1 MAYFASALAFLALLL
16 WSRITAAD
24 PQTNLILNACSLIN
38 VTNTTAFAAT
48 INRTFA
54 HLHSTISS
62 AAPSSSDSHFATAQN
77 SDPQFYALFQCRG
90 YLSTAD
96 CLTCFSA
103 AEVHIR
109 RYCGPANGARVV
121 YDGCFL
127 RYEIT
132 PFFDQNTGRGNGNIC
147 GKRNSTSGFAA
158 AVPPLLEDLSNATP
172 KTTDFFA
179 AAERDGVFGIA
190 QCVNTVSVEGC
201 GQCLTTAVNNAE
213 LCLPMADGRAVD
225 TGCFMRYS
233 NESFFPTNQ
242 TMDLSPFLNSGRSS
256 KRRAIIWGVA
266 GGVGGLLLLLGLVT
280 LLWMRRPRDQ
290 QDRKGDILGA
300 TELQGPLNFRYKDL
314 KKATNN
320 FSKDNKLGGGGFG
333 DVYKGILKNR
343 TTVAVKRL
351 AIAQISRA
359 RADFQTEVKLIS
371 NVHHRNLIRLHGCSS
386 KGKDFLLVYEYM
398 ANSSLDKFIFG
409 DRRGFLN
416 WKQRFSIIVG
426 VARGLSY
433 LHQEFHV
440 CIIHRDIKC
449 SNILLDDDFQP
460 RIADFGLVR
469 LLPEDKSHLSTRFAG
484 TLGYTAP
491 EYAIQG
497 QLSEKVDTYSFGVVV
512 LEIISG
518 RKNYD
523 IKLEPDAQYLL
534 EWVWKLYELDQLIEL
549 VDETLDPSEFSP
561 EEVKRI
567 IEIALLC
574 TQSAAAARP
583 TMSEIVVML
592 LGQSDNTLELTGPTF
607 IDASSRVHGDTP
619 PATILSSTSHATVS
633 ISQVSAR

>member
-1 MAYFASALAFLALLL
+1 MAYVASALAFVALIL
-16 WSRITAAD
+16 WSRITAGD
-24 PQTNLILNACSLIN
+24 SQPNHILNICSVYN
-38 VTNTTAFAAT
+38 VTNATAFAAT
-48 INRTFA
+48 INGTFA
-54 HLHSTISS
+54 DLRSTISS
-62 AAPSSSDSHFATAQN
+62 GPHFATARSSAQ
-77 SDPQFYALFQCRG
+77 QVYALFQCRG
-90 YLSTAD
+90 YLSTDD

-103 AEVHIR
+103 AAVRIR
-109 RYCGPANGARVV
+109 RCGAANGARAI
-121 YDGCFL
+121 YDECFL
-127 RYEIT
+127 RYESG
-132 PFFDQNTGRGNGNIC
+132 PFFDQGTLPGLFNIC
-147 GKRNSTSGFAA
+147 GSRNTTGGLAA
-158 AVPPLLEDLSNATP
+158 AARQLLEDLSTATP
-172 KTTDFFA
+172 RTPEFFA
-179 AAERDGVFGIA
+179 AAEREGVFGIA
-190 QCVNTVSVEGC
+190 QCVETVSVEGC
-201 GQCLTTAVNNAE
+201 GQCLAAAVNNAG
-213 LCLPMADGRAVD
+213 LCLPAAEGRAVD

-233 NESFFPTNQ
+233 NESFFPANQ
-242 TMDLSPFLNSGRSS
+242 TMDLSPFLNSGRSN

-280 LLWMRRPRDQ
+280 LLWIRRSRDQ
-290 QDRKGDILGA
+290 RGRKGDILGA
-300 TELQGPLNFRYKDL
+300 TELQGPLNFHYKDL

-320 FSKDNKLGGGGFG
+320 FSKDSKLGGGGFG
-333 DVYKGILKNR
+333 DVYKGILKNGK
-343 TTVAVKRL
+343 TVAVKRL

-371 NVHHRNLIRLHGCSS
+371 NVHHRNLIRLLGCSS

-426 VARGLSY
+426 MARGLSY

-460 RIADFGLVR
+460 RIADFGLAR

-491 EYAIQG
+491 EYVIQG

-518 RKNYD
+518 RQSND
-523 IKLEPDAQYLL
+523 VKLEPDAQYLL
-534 EWVWKLYELDQLIEL
+534 EWAWKLYERDQLIEL
-549 VDETLDPSEFSP
+549 VDETLDPSEYSP

-567 IEIALLC
+567 IKIALLC

-583 TMSEIVVML
+583 TMSEMVVML
-592 LGQSDNTLELTGPTF
+592 LGQSDATLELTRPTF
-607 IDASSRVHGDTP
+607 IDAASRVHGDTP
-619 PATILSSTSHATVS
+619 SATSLLSSTSHATVS